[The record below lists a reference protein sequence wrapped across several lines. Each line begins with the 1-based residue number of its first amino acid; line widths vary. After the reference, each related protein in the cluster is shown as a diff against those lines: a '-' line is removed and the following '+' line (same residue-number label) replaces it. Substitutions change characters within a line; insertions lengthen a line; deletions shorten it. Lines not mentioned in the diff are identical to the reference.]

1 MNTFRQR
8 PLAVGTLR
16 AFEAVARH
24 LNFRQAAEEL
34 HLTQSAVSRQIQSL
48 EQDVGAPLFVRGTR
62 HVELSNAGAALLRAV
77 APLLHK
83 LDATVRQIRRARAR
97 RTITVS
103 TFASFASLWLIPR
116 LEAFQR
122 ERPDLDIRVSAC
134 DQLVEVDGVEVDL
147 ALRYCPPQRVA
158 AGARRLF
165 GEVLT
170 PVASPW
176 LLERAG
182 SGQGPA
188 LHCAEDLSRH
198 TLLEEDD
205 GHPSSGLLS
214 WRHWLA
220 ERALGELVPQRWVY
234 FNYTFQQV
242 QAALTGQGVA
252 LARLPLVATALGS
265 GELVEPFG
273 REGRAQ
279 GRHVYWLVASDAA
292 LERPEVAQFC
302 DWIERQAALTR
313 EAVGEPP
320 PVGLS
325 RLD

>member
-1 MNTFRQR
+1 MNTVRQR

-48 EQDVGAPLFVRGTR
+48 EQDLGAPLFVRGTR
-62 HVELSNAGAALLRAV
+62 HVELSNAGTALLRAV
-77 APLLHK
+77 APLLHR
-83 LDATVRQIRRARAR
+83 LDATVRQIRQVRAR

-134 DQLVEVDGVEVDL
+134 DRYVEVDGVEVDL
-147 ALRYCPPQRVA
+147 ALRYSPAEPPAESGRY
-158 AGARRLF
+158 LF
-165 GEVLT
+165 GEMLT
-170 PVASPW
+170 PVAGPW
-176 LLERAG
+176 LIERAG
-182 SGQGPA
+182 RPEGPA
-188 LHCAEDLSRH
+188 LRRPEDLALH

-205 GHPSSGLLS
+205 GHPYSHLLS

-220 ERALGELVPQRWVY
+220 DRALGEMAPRRWIY
-234 FNYTFQQV
+234 FNYTYQQV
-242 QAALTGQGVA
+242 QASLSGQGVA
-252 LARLPLVATALGS
+252 LARLPLVATALAS

-273 REGRAQ
+273 CEGRSPGLHA
-279 GRHVYWLVASDAA
+279 YWLVVAPEA
-292 LERPEVAQFC
+292 LERLEVAQFC
-302 DWIERQAALTR
+302 EWIERQAALTR
-313 EAVGEPP
+313 EVVREGVPA
-320 PVGLS
+320 
-325 RLD
+325 